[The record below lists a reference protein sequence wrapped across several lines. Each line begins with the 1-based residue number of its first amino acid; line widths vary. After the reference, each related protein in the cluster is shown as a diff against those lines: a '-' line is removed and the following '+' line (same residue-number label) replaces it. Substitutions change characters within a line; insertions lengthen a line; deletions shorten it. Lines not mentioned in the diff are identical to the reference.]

1 MKKENRLGIRI
12 ALGAGIGTAVRVT
25 TDNVGLWI
33 GVGVAVGAGIGTT
46 LIQGGNKKDK
56 SDDSGK
62 GAPST

>member
-1 MKKENRLGIRI
+1 M
-12 ALGAGIGTAVRVT
+12 GAGIGTAVRVT